1 MNINKKIALNLQRF
15 AAADTNV
22 KSGAEMSKDMKDN
35 YDLELLRRALPNLV
49 YAQFG
54 KKEPM
59 PQREGQ
65 KPRWRQFK
73 SYGPALTPLQEGV
86 TPAGLHPE
94 LEIIEGETE
103 QYGAFTEISDRISME
118 TIDPVILELTKLH
131 GEQGSNTIDIV
142 TRNELMTGTN
152 VLYAPKSDGT
162 KVVSR
167 AGLDAT
173 CTLTPKVISIA
184 KTILKRKNAR
194 QINGSYV
201 AIIHPDIE
209 NDVTTHPLFIDV
221 NKYSENVK
229 KIYEGEIGKLYGVRF
244 VVTSNA
250 KIWNNS
256 AASVGATPKGL
267 AVYGCLFLSE
277 DAYGVVQLTGGN
289 MQIIAKPLGSGQDP
303 LNQRATVGWKVTG
316 YAVKILNQL
325 GIVRVECCAA
335 DFSDIA
341 VAN

>member
-1 MNINKKIALNLQRF
+1 MNINKKLSLNLQRF
-15 AAADTNV
+15 ASNTNV
-22 KSGAEMSKDMKDN
+22 TSDANMSKDMKDN
-35 YDLELLRRALPNLV
+35 YDVELLRRALPNLV

-54 KKEPM
+54 KKTPM

-65 KPRWRQFK
+65 KPRWRKFK

-86 TPAGLHPE
+86 TPAGLHPD
-94 LEIIEGETE
+94 LEIIEAETE
-103 QYGAFTEISDRISME
+103 QYGAYTEVSDRISME

-152 VLYAPKSDGT
+152 VLFAPKSDGT
-162 KVVSR
+162 KVNSR
-167 AGLDAT
+167 AALDKT
-173 CTLTPKVISIA
+173 CNLTPRVISIA
-184 KTILKRKNAR
+184 KTILKRNNAR

-209 NDVTTHPLFIDV
+209 NDITNNPLFIDV
-221 NKYSENVK
+221 NKYGDNVK

-250 KIWNNS
+250 KIWNDSS
-256 AASVGATPKGL
+256 ASTGATPAGL

-277 DAYGVVQLTGGN
+277 EAYGVVQLTGGN
-289 MQIIAKPLGSGQDP
+289 MEIIAKPLGSGDDP

-316 YAVKILNQL
+316 YATKILNQL
-325 GIVRVECCAA
+325 GIVRVECCAS